1 MKKKVLIAALAGVAV
16 ATSFSLTSCKT
27 TVDGAGED
35 LKVVSLDELKKEETT
50 IEFWHSFG
58 DSVSKAL
65 NLLLEGDEEEGIQG
79 FDDWCAEQGYKIKVN
94 VTNKGGGYDGL
105 RKAVNMGAKSKA
117 VPTLLLGYP
126 DHFADYIA
134 NKILLPLDEYVNAED
149 ENIALEGGAAD
160 FIDTYWKEN
169 QMDVNGDGNKNIA
182 GIPFNKSTEIM
193 CYNSNL
199 VDPILKAKG
208 YGTVDASGN
217 VTWTNPTWEEVL
229 DVSKYIVENKTT
241 LKYTYKGAEYD
252 ISPDMKY
259 PTYIDSESNFFIST
273 SRQWGGEGA
282 YTLEDGTVT
291 AYNSSTREAMEYFK
305 AAANKGYIELPK
317 AGGTGSYGSS
327 YMQVRKAFISIG
339 STAGVKN
346 NAASLAYEMK
356 ATIAPQKSYDE
367 SANQAVI
374 QQGTNLA
381 ILSAN
386 SNNKT
391 RLAAWLLIKFLTNT
405 KNQTI
410 FSTNSGYIPV
420 RKSSQESEEFAEL
433 LAAADPSNFNYAFN
447 GAVAKG
453 LTAAFEEQKYFYTD
467 PAFNGSSVVRDEIGV
482 AVEDMF
488 LFNKSYDEAMTAFYT
503 KMADFGIE
511 TKKTA

>member
-1 MKKKVLIAALAGVAV
+1 MKKKALIATLATVAI
-16 ATSFSLTSCKT
+16 ATSLSLTSCKD
-27 TVDGAGED
+27 TVKGAGEKFDVISLDD
-35 LKVVSLDELKKEETT
+35 LKGSETVT
-50 IEFWHSFG
+50 VEFWHSFG
-58 DSVSKAL
+58 DSVTKAL
-65 NLLLEGDEEEGIQG
+65 DLLLEGDEEEGIEG
-79 FDDWCAEQGYKIKVN
+79 FDDWCKKEGYNIKVN

-105 RKAVNMGAKSKA
+105 RQAVNMGAASQA

-134 NKILLPLDEYVNAED
+134 QNILLPLDGFVNAED
-149 ENIALEGGAAD
+149 EKIALEGGADD
-160 FIDTYWKEN
+160 FISTYWQEN
-169 QMDVNGDGNKNIA
+169 QMDVDGDGKKDVA

-199 VDPILKAKG
+199 VDPILKTLG
-208 YGTVDASGN
+208 YGTVDASGD
-217 VTWTNPTWEEVL
+217 VTWDKPTWEEVIA
-229 DVSKYIVENKTT
+229 VSKYIVDNKST
-241 LKYTYKGAEYD
+241 LKYTYKGAEYTV
-252 ISPDMKY
+252 SADMKY

-291 AYNSSTREAMEYFK
+291 AYNADTKAAMEYFLS
-305 AAANKGYIELPK
+305 AAKKGYLELPA

-327 YMQVRKAFISIG
+327 YMQVLKAFISVG

-346 NAASLAYEMK
+346 NAASLKYDMK
-356 ATIAPQKSYDE
+356 ATIAPQKSYADGD
-367 SANQAVI
+367 NQAVI

-433 LAAADPSNFNYAFN
+433 LAAADPSNINYAFN

-453 LTAAFEEQKYFYTD
+453 LTAAFAEQKYFYTD
-467 PAFNGSSVVRDEIGV
+467 PAFNGSSVVRDEIGT
-482 AVEDMF
+482 AVNDMF
-488 LFNKSYDEAMTAFYT
+488 LYSKTYEQAMDAFYKT
-503 KMADFGIE
+503 LEDFGIA
-511 TKKTA
+511 TKKS

>member
-1 MKKKVLIAALAGVAV
+1 MKKKVLIATLATVAV
-16 ATSFSLTSCKT
+16 ATSLSLTSCKT
-27 TVDGAGED
+27 TVDGAGEEF
-35 LKVVSLDELKKEETT
+35 KVVSLDELKKEEPVT

-58 DSVSKAL
+58 DSVSSAL
-65 NLLLEGDEEEGIQG
+65 NLLLEGDEEEGIEG
-79 FDDWCAEQGYKIKVN
+79 FDDWCKAKGYNIKVN

-105 RKAVNMGAKSKA
+105 RQAVNMGAASKA

-134 NKILLPLDEYVNAED
+134 QKILLPLDGYVNAED
-149 ENIALEGGAAD
+149 ENIKLEGGSDD
-160 FIDTYWKEN
+160 FIESYWKEN
-169 QMDVNGDGNKNIA
+169 QMDVDGDGKKDVA

-199 VDPILKAKG
+199 VDPILKSMG
-208 YGTVDASGN
+208 YGTEDAKGN
-217 VTWTNPTWEEVL
+217 ITWENPTWEQVIA
-229 DVSKYIVENKTT
+229 VSKYIVDNKDT
-241 LKYTYKGAEYD
+241 LSYTYKGATYKVAA
-252 ISPDMKY
+252 DMKY

-282 YTLEDGTVT
+282 YTTEDGTVT
-291 AYNSSTREAMEYFK
+291 AYNEKTKEAMEYFL
-305 AAANKGYIELPK
+305 AAAKKGYIELPA

-327 YMQVRKAFISIG
+327 YMQVRKAFISVG

-346 NAASLAYEMK
+346 NAASLTYEMK
-356 ATIAPQKSYDE
+356 ATTAPQKSYDAT
-367 SANQAVI
+367 STQAVI

-391 RLAAWLLIKFLTNT
+391 RLAAWLLIRFLTET

-420 RKSSQESEEFAEL
+420 RKSSQASEEFEEL
-433 LAAADPSNFNYAFN
+433 LAAADPSNINYAFN

-467 PAFNGSSVVRDEIGV
+467 PAFNGSSVVRDEIGT
-482 AVEDMF
+482 AVNDMF
-488 LFNKSYDEAMTAFYT
+488 LYGKTYDEAMEAFYKT
-503 KMADFGIE
+503 MSDFGIP
-511 TKKTA
+511 TKK